1 MTFSATTIL
10 VLALV
15 AALVVVAAGWAY
27 STANRL
33 DRLHVR
39 SDQARHALEAALAR
53 RAVVARAVALSLSS
67 PRSPPG
73 GAGTLP
79 SGVGSPP
86 SGPGTSPS
94 GPGLPSDSGPSL
106 STAGSVGS
114 TGGVPSGAESLPPT
128 ANSGRAAAGE
138 QARVLHTLAD
148 RAERVDWSERET
160 VENRLAAALSTI
172 DITLLPPQLVA
183 ELADAEARVLIARRF
198 HNDAVRDTLALRTRR
213 PVRLLHLGGTAPLPR
228 YFEIAERVTPAATT
242 GLEVDTVRTSARVVL
257 LDDRDRVLLL
267 RGHDPKTPDLPFWFT
282 VGGGVEP
289 GETLRT
295 AAVRELWEETGRA
308 LDSTALRGP
317 IWRRVA
323 VFPFNGRLVRS
334 EELFFVA
341 RTTVFEP
348 TASSPTMWE
357 RHCVTDDK
365 WCTADDIRALDAMG
379 ETVYPY
385 HLDQLLAEAATIAGS
400 DTEPEVR
407 SIR

>member
-15 AALVVVAAGWAY
+15 AALIVTAGVWAY

-53 RAVVARAVALSLSS
+53 RAVVARAVALSL
-67 PRSPPG
+67 
-73 GAGTLP
+73 AH
-79 SGVGSPP
+79 
-86 SGPGTSPS
+86 
-94 GPGLPSDSGPSL
+94 
-106 STAGSVGS
+106 AGSDAV
-114 TGGVPSGAESLPPT
+114 
-128 ANSGRAAAGE
+128 GE
-138 QARVLHTLAD
+138 QARRLAAVAD
-148 RAERVDWSERET
+148 RAERADWSDRET
-160 VENRLAAALSTI
+160 AENQLAAALSTI

-213 PVRLLHLGGTAPLPR
+213 LVRWLHLGGTAPLPT
-228 YFEIAERVTPAATT
+228 YFEITERVTAAATT
-242 GLEVDTVRTSARVVL
+242 GLEVDSVRTSARVVL
-257 LDDRDRVLLL
+257 LDEQDRVLLM
-267 RGHDPKTPDLPFWFT
+267 RGHDPRTPEMPFWFT
-282 VGGGVEP
+282 VGGGIEP

-295 AAVRELWEETGRA
+295 TAVREVWEETGRA

-323 VFPFNGRLVRS
+323 VFPFDGELVRS

-341 RTTVFEP
+341 RTTAFEP
-348 TASSPTMWE
+348 KATNPTVWE
-357 RHCVTDDK
+357 RRCVTDNR
-365 WCTADDIRALDAMG
+365 WCTAEEIARLDGMG

-385 HLDQLLAEAATIAGS
+385 HLDQLLPEAVRVAGEDS
-400 DTEPEVR
+400 EPEVR

>member
-1 MTFSATTIL
+1 MITFSATTIL
-10 VLALV
+10 VLALI
-15 AALVVVAAGWAY
+15 AALIVAAGVWAY

-39 SDQARHALEAALAR
+39 GDQARHALEAALAR
-53 RAVVARAVALSLSS
+53 RAVVARSVALAL
-67 PRSPPG
+67 
-73 GAGTLP
+73 A
-79 SGVGSPP
+79 
-86 SGPGTSPS
+86 
-94 GPGLPSDSGPSL
+94 
-106 STAGSVGS
+106 TAGSDAV
-114 TGGVPSGAESLPPT
+114 
-128 ANSGRAAAGE
+128 GE
-138 QARVLHTLAD
+138 QARRLHALAD
-148 RAERVDWSERET
+148 RAERADWTDRET
-160 VENRLAAALSTI
+160 AENQLAAALTGI

-213 PVRLLHLGGTAPLPR
+213 PVRLLHLGGTALLPT
-228 YFEIAERVTPAATT
+228 YFEIAERVTAAATT

-257 LDDRDRVLLL
+257 LDEQDRVLLM

-282 VGGGVEP
+282 VGGGIEP

-323 VFPFNGRLVRS
+323 VFPFDGELVRS

-341 RTTVFEP
+341 RTTAFEP
-348 TASSPTMWE
+348 RAANPTVWE
-357 RHCVTDDK
+357 RRCVTDNK
-365 WCTADDIRALDAMG
+365 WCTAEDIVRLDAMG

-385 HLDQLLAEAATIAGS
+385 HLDQLLPEAAAVAGS
-400 DTEPEVR
+400 DAEPEVR